1 MKNELTATDQFVRR
15 EIEKFGI
22 PYGEQGSLNPEI
34 NKSLKGAS
42 KQGGKG
48 IGKPEFIIQNG
59 EYLIVIEDKRSNDKL
74 IKYDEDGRIDKDVS
88 SLKSFA
94 INGAVHYARH
104 IIEKTSSFDEVI
116 AVGITGDEDYH
127 QIQPTVVSK
136 TNGIITESIL
146 PKISNLSKLNPE
158 NITEWYSVNVLKEI
172 PKEQK
177 EIFELQS
184 IAKEIHEDLRNYASL
199 EDENKSTVISAIL
212 LALSEK
218 TFNISSLTGDELKK
232 DGDIIFEAVKT
243 NISRRGAMPHS
254 KTTILL
260 NKFTFLKTNVKINEV
275 NLMLGMT
282 PLKFLSN
289 KLKDKVLHHF
299 GKNTN
304 YDMLG
309 NFYGAFVK
317 YGGNDSNSLGI
328 VLTPH
333 HITTL
338 MTELVDIISTD
349 YILDP
354 ACGSGAFLISAMNK
368 MISQAEG
375 DEEKIK
381 HIKKN
386 QLLGIEMQ
394 EKLFTVATTNMILRG
409 DGKSNL
415 QHADMFT
422 IDGKEMRRKK
432 VNKILFNPPYSQGK
446 TDKTLT
452 EISFINHALDML
464 VKGGK
469 LAVIV
474 PQSTMVGKSKE
485 EKEYKKKILE
495 KNTLELVITLNKDTF
510 HGVGTNPVIAVF
522 EGGKPHPKT
531 KKVKFINF
539 EDDGYIVR
547 KHIGL
552 VDDSSADEK
561 RKFLLDVIRG
571 DNEEY
576 TTKFMVKST
585 IKTEDEWLHSF
596 FYFNDEIPTDEEFEK
611 TIADYLT
618 FQFDMYTHGHGYLFE
633 EKQDEE

>member
-74 IKYDEDGRIDKDVS
+74 IKYDEDGRIDKEVS

-127 QIQPTVVSK
+127 QIQPAVVSK
-136 TNGIITESIL
+136 TNGVINESIL

-289 KLKDKVLHHF
+289 KLKDKV
-299 GKNTN
+299 
-304 YDMLG
+304 
-309 NFYGAFVK
+309 
-317 YGGNDSNSLGI
+317 
-328 VLTPH
+328 
-333 HITTL
+333 
-338 MTELVDIISTD
+338 
-349 YILDP
+349 
-354 ACGSGAFLISAMNK
+354 
-368 MISQAEG
+368 
-375 DEEKIK
+375 
-381 HIKKN
+381 
-386 QLLGIEMQ
+386 
-394 EKLFTVATTNMILRG
+394 
-409 DGKSNL
+409 
-415 QHADMFT
+415 
-422 IDGKEMRRKK
+422 
-432 VNKILFNPPYSQGK
+432 
-446 TDKTLT
+446 
-452 EISFINHALDML
+452 
-464 VKGGK
+464 
-469 LAVIV
+469 
-474 PQSTMVGKSKE
+474 
-485 EKEYKKKILE
+485 
-495 KNTLELVITLNKDTF
+495 
-510 HGVGTNPVIAVF
+510 
-522 EGGKPHPKT
+522 
-531 KKVKFINF
+531 
-539 EDDGYIVR
+539 
-547 KHIGL
+547 
-552 VDDSSADEK
+552 
-561 RKFLLDVIRG
+561 
-571 DNEEY
+571 
-576 TTKFMVKST
+576 
-585 IKTEDEWLHSF
+585 
-596 FYFNDEIPTDEEFEK
+596 
-611 TIADYLT
+611 
-618 FQFDMYTHGHGYLFE
+618 
-633 EKQDEE
+633 

>member
-1 MKNELTATDQFVRR
+1 MKNEITGTDQFVRR

-22 PYGEQGSLNPEI
+22 PYSEQSALNPEI
-34 NKSLKGAS
+34 SKALKGAS

-48 IGKPEFIIQNG
+48 IGKPEFVIQNG
-59 EYLIVIEDKRSNDKL
+59 EYLIVIEDKKSNDKL
-74 IKYDEDGRIDKDVS
+74 IKYNEANKIDKEIS
-88 SLKSFA
+88 SLKNYA
-94 INGAVHYARH
+94 VNGAVHYARH

-116 AVGITGDEDYH
+116 AVGITGDEGYH
-127 QIQPTVVSK
+127 NIQPAVVSK
-136 TNGIITESIL
+136 IEDTISEKVL
-146 PKISNLSKLNPE
+146 PKISNLDKLNPE
-158 NITEWYSVNVLKEI
+158 NIAEWYSINILKEA
-172 PKEQK
+172 PREQK

-184 IAKEIHEDLRNYASL
+184 LAKEIHEDLRNYASL

-218 TFNISSLTGDELKK
+218 TFNVANLTGDDFKK

-243 NISRRGAMPHS
+243 NISRRGAMPQS

-260 NKFTFLKTNVKINEV
+260 NKFSFLTTNVKINEI
-275 NLMLGMT
+275 NLSLGMT
-282 PLKFLSN
+282 PLKFLAN

-338 MTELVDIISTD
+338 MTELIDVISSD
-349 YILDP
+349 YVLDP

-368 MISQAEG
+368 MVAQARG

-381 HIKKN
+381 HIKKH

-415 QHADMFT
+415 QHADMFS
-422 IDGKEMRRKK
+422 ISGESMRKKK

-464 VKGGK
+464 VTGGK

-510 HGVGTNPVIAVF
+510 HGVGTNPVIAIF
-522 EGGKPHPKT
+522 EGGRPHPEN

-539 EDDGYIVR
+539 EDDGFILR
-547 KHIGL
+547 KHVGL
-552 VDDSSADEK
+552 VDDGSADEK
-561 RKFLLDVIRG
+561 RKFLFDVING
-571 DNEEY
+571 DVEDY
-576 TTKFMVKST
+576 TTQFMVKST
-585 IKTEDEWLHSF
+585 IKADDEWLHSF
-596 FYFNDEIPTDEEFEK
+596 FYFNDAIPSEADFEK

-618 FQFDMYTHGHGYLFE
+618 FQFDMYTHGRGYLFE
-633 EKQDEE
+633 GGDDE